1 MRAIG
6 TYLVDEK
13 KAILLNITGVTIA
26 PQECGSVKLLSTNYP
41 ELFVVELTDAANWP
55 SLHPA
60 DLHLSVQEQVRED
73 YLAYRLE
80 RRMQSVQDMLK
91 YSICQQT
98 VSGSEDTPQV
108 LTNEQYA
115 YRRGDVLF
123 VLSCVQK
130 RGAIAELT
138 TCHNKIPMDTNGEV
152 WVDPITRLRTQHA
165 TQLPCSK
172 KFPITIRVANSTW
185 VAITPVLVPV
195 AAPEQLSLDQD
206 NDINHIDMTVSGPY
220 TEAEQREW
228 EQILEYNAYHQ
239 DLLKSVTL
247 GSCLETD
254 SCAAGVSDSI
264 TRYDLTGLAKTYEEM
279 NIFSRIDAAI
289 CEYGDYLAALVL
301 VIMAVR
307 IMVHL
312 TVMVM
317 AYLQGGPAMALAIIL
332 TTCCGASETL
342 QKMKRRRQRT
352 EELPL
357 QTPKVETSAPL
368 LTTPAPNVSFQAP
381 SGGRF
386 L

>member
-41 ELFVVELTDAANWP
+41 ELFAVELTDAANWP

-108 LTNEQYA
+108 LPNEQYA

-123 VLSCVQK
+123 VLSCIQK

-138 TCHNKIPMDTNGEV
+138 TCHDK
-152 WVDPITRLRTQHA
+152 
-165 TQLPCSK
+165 
-172 KFPITIRVANSTW
+172 IRVANSTW

-254 SCAAGVSDSI
+254 SCVAGVSDSI

>member
-1 MRAIG
+1 MG

-108 LTNEQYA
+108 LPNEQYA

-138 TCHNKIPMDTNGEV
+138 TCHDK
-152 WVDPITRLRTQHA
+152 
-165 TQLPCSK
+165 
-172 KFPITIRVANSTW
+172 IRVANSTW

-264 TRYDLTGLAKTYEEM
+264 TRYD
-279 NIFSRIDAAI
+279 FSRIDAAI

-312 TVMVM
+312 TVMVIGIF
-317 AYLQGGPAMALAIIL
+317 AGWTSNGPCHYSDNLL
-332 TTCCGASETL
+332 RSLRDPPKDEEKETENRGTTTANT
-342 QKMKRRRQRT
+342 
-352 EELPL
+352 
-357 QTPKVETSAPL
+357 
-368 LTTPAPNVSFQAP
+368 
-381 SGGRF
+381 
-386 L
+386 